1 MPRVGTWWEFSRIP
15 GRARSHTKKSPVWE
29 TWRLVGTL
37 DGHLSAYRHPQLPAS
52 VIAAGAA
59 RQAAGT
65 SILAQPAQLP
75 TPPEPESG
83 SWWDHGG
90 ALAALFTGL
99 PAGDLVMPVRLPQ
112 GSGQWAH
119 LRHFL
124 ADPSIWHKIDLV
136 RVRDRRA
143 CGGWRRATSRKNKS
157 QRLNGGSMTHPGSTL
172 RLSDMAPVLMAV
184 TETVHLAQGGAVNW
198 LLVTDDT
205 GVMLID
211 AGYPGDRDDVLT
223 SLRQLGYQAGDVR
236 AILLTHAHIDHMGSA
251 IWFAKTHDTPVY
263 CHPDEVGHTKREYL
277 EQVSPVDVALRI
289 WRPRW
294 ALWATHVVRNGGL
307 IREGIPTALPLTAE
321 VAAELPGHPMAIP
334 TPGHTGGHC
343 SYLLDGILAS
353 GDALVTGHP
362 LLARRGPQLLPAV
375 FSHDQDGCIRS
386 LAALA
391 LLDTEVLVPGHG
403 DLWRGPIRAATEEA
417 TALAQ

>member
-1 MPRVGTWWEFSRIP
+1 
-15 GRARSHTKKSPVWE
+15 
-29 TWRLVGTL
+29 
-37 DGHLSAYRHPQLPAS
+37 
-52 VIAAGAA
+52 
-59 RQAAGT
+59 
-65 SILAQPAQLP
+65 
-75 TPPEPESG
+75 
-83 SWWDHGG
+83 
-90 ALAALFTGL
+90 
-99 PAGDLVMPVRLPQ
+99 
-112 GSGQWAH
+112 
-119 LRHFL
+119 
-124 ADPSIWHKIDLV
+124 
-136 RVRDRRA
+136 
-143 CGGWRRATSRKNKS
+143 
-157 QRLNGGSMTHPGSTL
+157 MTHPGSTL
-172 RLSDMAPVLMAV
+172 RLSDMAPVLKAV

-277 EQVSPVDVALRI
+277 EQASPVDVALRI

-307 IREGIPTALPLTAE
+307 IREGIPTAQPLTAE

-391 LLDTEVLVPGHG
+391 LLDTEVLLPGHG
-403 DLWRGPIRAATEEA
+403 DLWRGPIRAATDEA